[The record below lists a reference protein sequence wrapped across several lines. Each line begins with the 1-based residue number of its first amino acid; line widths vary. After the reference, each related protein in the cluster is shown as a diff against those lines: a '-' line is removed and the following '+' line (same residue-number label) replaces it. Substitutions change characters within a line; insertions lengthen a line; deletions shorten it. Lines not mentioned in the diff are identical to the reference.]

1 MRAEGAG
8 GPSERVSER
17 GTRRA
22 TNGWPPDEVFGR
34 RKRDTQEDG
43 AGGREGR
50 REDPLP
56 SRPAN
61 PSSDVNREYEL
72 AEKVSYA
79 SEQGK
84 WRARLTGMNPFQ
96 SAARGC
102 YGLDSRKREILSP
115 ARWQKERERGRNRE
129 GEPERAFGIAFG
141 KRLWTTTRNTRR
153 EGGGSKTAT
162 LMDGPAWP
170 ARSFG
175 GFHDEG
181 IKHETLQRL
190 HPRRCL
196 RRRRRRFIC
205 PRRRGYDA
213 PFSRTAVVASPYRQP
228 T

>member
-129 GEPERAFGIAFG
+129 GGRGHLA
-141 KRLWTTTRNTRR
+141 
-153 EGGGSKTAT
+153 
-162 LMDGPAWP
+162 
-170 ARSFG
+170 
-175 GFHDEG
+175 
-181 IKHETLQRL
+181 L
-190 HPRRCL
+190 HL
-196 RRRRRRFIC
+196 ESDSG
-205 PRRRGYDA
+205 RRRGIREGKEGGA
-213 PFSRTAVVASPYRQP
+213 KRQRSWMVRHGRQDHLEGFMMKE
-228 T
+228 